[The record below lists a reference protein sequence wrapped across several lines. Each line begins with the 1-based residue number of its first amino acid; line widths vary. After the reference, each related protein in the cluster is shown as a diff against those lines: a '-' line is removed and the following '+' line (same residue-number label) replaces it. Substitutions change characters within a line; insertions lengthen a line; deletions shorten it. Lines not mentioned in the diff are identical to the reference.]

1 MQGASARSCST
12 CASPGKCRPAR
23 SRTRCTCRCARC
35 PRAPASSIRRR
46 RSWRSATMAR
56 AACRWASFSRRTDT
70 RMCTTWWGALMPG
83 REPSTRAC
91 RSISGGW
98 GIRGLTPIFFCLIST
113 GATGEDLLQVYR
125 DAQRYDAVYA
135 AARHNLAAG
144 RERLPQGRAL
154 LLPTLNLSG
163 SATRSRIEVESD
175 NPAISPSFTR
185 TPDAAGYTLTFTQPV
200 YRRQNYLQY
209 RQAEFQVQQAEATFA
224 QASQDLAVRA
234 AQAYFDVLAAQG
246 PLAPVSGQKAAT
258 SEQLALAKRKFEVG
272 TATITDTHEAQSR
285 YDLLVAQEIAAQI
298 DLENRRQALQLIT
311 GKPYAELKPLRT
323 DVRLAPPNP
332 NNMETWVDLAEKQS
346 YAVLIQEATAEIAV
360 LEAKRASAAHH
371 PTLDIVATHGQTN
384 QTAST
389 QTSVGTDNTST
400 VIGLQ
405 LAMPLF
411 QGGALNSREREAAA
425 LQLRSREDLENAR
438 RSAALTARQTY
449 NTVMNGIAQVGALE
463 QALVS
468 SQSALDSNRLGYEV
482 GVRINI
488 DVLNAQQQLFSTRRD
503 LSQARYGT
511 ITNQLRLKA
520 AAGSLREEDLQE
532 VNRALAP

>member
-1 MQGASARSCST
+1 
-12 CASPGKCRPAR
+12 
-23 SRTRCTCRCARC
+23 
-35 PRAPASSIRRR
+35 
-46 RSWRSATMAR
+46 
-56 AACRWASFSRRTDT
+56 
-70 RMCTTWWGALMPG
+70 MPG

-113 GATGEDLLQVYR
+113 GAAGEDLLQVYR

-209 RQAEFQVQQAEATFA
+209 RQAEHQVQQAEATFA

-234 AQAYFDVLAAQG
+234 AQAYFDVLAAQDT
-246 PLAPVSGQKAAT
+246 LALVRAQKAAT
-258 SEQLALAKRKFEVG
+258 SEQLAQAKRNFEVG

-285 YDLLVAQEIAAQI
+285 YDLIVAQEIAAQN

-311 GKPYAELKPLRT
+311 GKPYAELKPLRA

-332 NNMETWVDLAEKQS
+332 DNMETWVDLAEKQS
-346 YAVLIQEATAEIAV
+346 YPVLIQEATAEIAV

-371 PTLDIVATHGQTN
+371 PTLDIVATHGQTS

-405 LAMPLF
+405 LAMPLY

-449 NTVMNGIAQVGALE
+449 NTVLNGIAQVGALE

-488 DVLNAQQQLFSTRRD
+488 DVLNAQQQLFQTRRD
-503 LSQARYGT
+503 LAVARYNT
-511 ITNQLRLKA
+511 ITNSLRLKA
-520 AAGSLREEDLQE
+520 AAGSLREEDIEE